1 MYAVIKTGGKQYK
14 VTQGDILNIEKLAA
28 NEGESIDFNDVLLVA
43 NGGQIK
49 VGTPLVS
56 GGKVTATVQEQ
67 GRSKKIQIIKFK
79 RRKHHLKRMGH
90 RQYYT
95 QAKITEIM
103 ADGIEPSPQ
112 STETEVQNVEATT
125 LETVTETTPQSNMV
139 ETQTTETTVRATST
153 QPTETTVS
161 NSTTE
166 TQTTGTTAS
175 SNVTEDKT
183 G

>member
-14 VTQGDILNIEKLAA
+14 VTQGDILKIEKIAA

-43 NGGQIK
+43 NGDQIQ
-49 VGTPLVS
+49 VGTPLVN

-67 GRSKKIQIIKFK
+67 GRGKKVKIIKFK

-95 QAKITEIM
+95 QVKINDIM
-103 ADGIEPSPQ
+103 ADGIEVPPQ

-125 LETVTETTPQSNMV
+125 FETVTEATSQNNMV
-139 ETQTTETTVRATST
+139 ETQSAETTASSSTMETQTTETT
-153 QPTETTVS
+153 
-161 NSTTE
+161 
-166 TQTTGTTAS
+166 AS
-175 SNVTEDKT
+175 SNVAEDKT
-183 G
+183 R